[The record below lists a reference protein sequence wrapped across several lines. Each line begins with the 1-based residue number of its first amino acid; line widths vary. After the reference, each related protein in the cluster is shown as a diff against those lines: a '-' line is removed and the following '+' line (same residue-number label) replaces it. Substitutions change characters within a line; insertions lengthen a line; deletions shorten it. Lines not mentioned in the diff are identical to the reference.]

1 MVGNYG
7 VAESWLDV
15 IGIANIFSITALKNL
30 GCPITYD
37 SDDGYYLVTNRK
49 KDVATKFIEDEN
61 RLPYVEATKK

>member
-1 MVGNYG
+1 MGNYG